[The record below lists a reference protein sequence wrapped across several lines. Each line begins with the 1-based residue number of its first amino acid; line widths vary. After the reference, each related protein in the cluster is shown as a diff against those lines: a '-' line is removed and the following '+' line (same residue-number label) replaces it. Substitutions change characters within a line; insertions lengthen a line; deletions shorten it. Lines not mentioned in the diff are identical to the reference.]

1 MQEQRVPRGRLFC
14 LRKSAGDQ
22 RPSIGLASSTSC
34 PALLIG
40 SAVSLTAWGTGKESM
55 GSAPSTW
62 CLCAHRERGREIW
75 PMFHIPMFIIYHIHI
90 AYDLIKTCGKAW
102 NAFVPLSAGMLPG
115 ACAVMGLLRSQSCFP
130 PGSEHCCTH
139 AGSASRS
146 KVAALPLSCPH

>member
-1 MQEQRVPRGRLFC
+1 
-14 LRKSAGDQ
+14 
-22 RPSIGLASSTSC
+22 
-34 PALLIG
+34 
-40 SAVSLTAWGTGKESM
+40 
-55 GSAPSTW
+55 
-62 CLCAHRERGREIW
+62 
-75 PMFHIPMFIIYHIHI
+75 MFQIPMFIIYHIHI

-146 KVAALPLSCPH
+146 KVAALPLSCPHSEVFLRVCILLNFRKHNENEDPSYARLLP